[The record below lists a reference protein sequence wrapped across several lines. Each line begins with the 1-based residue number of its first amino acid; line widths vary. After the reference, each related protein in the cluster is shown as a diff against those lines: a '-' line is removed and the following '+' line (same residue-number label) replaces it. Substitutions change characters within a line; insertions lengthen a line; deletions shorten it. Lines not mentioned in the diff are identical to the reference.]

1 MSSICPGT
9 TGYLQ
14 SYNWAGGYHLANMNY
29 NHCIR
34 TERGYCYM
42 QYYAA
47 AGDFAM
53 DGTVAGG
60 ATGSFS
66 PSTTGMAT

>member
-1 MSSICPGT
+1 
-9 TGYLQ
+9 
-14 SYNWAGGYHLANMNY
+14 MNY